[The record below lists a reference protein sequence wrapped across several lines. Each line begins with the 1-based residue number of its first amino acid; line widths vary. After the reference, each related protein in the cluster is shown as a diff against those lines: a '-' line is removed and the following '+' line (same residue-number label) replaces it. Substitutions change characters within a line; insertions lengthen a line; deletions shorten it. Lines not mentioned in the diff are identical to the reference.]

1 MPKKQKGFRKEIIM
15 PIFIVVIMVMSVFGF
30 MWGSGK
36 TKLNYNGAKFYQL
49 DTGSFL
55 LKINNYNAAFSY
67 YPSELELLE
76 MPAGASAL
84 FSTPMFYT
92 TSEYNSTFKETIE
105 QVKFNIAEIMGETL
119 EIYVENAY
127 TAETE
132 YDTSVITCADAT
144 PSVPVIYIKRSNITE
159 ISLDNNCV
167 TILAA
172 NRQEMFMAYERLVYS
187 ILGVMQ

>member
-1 MPKKQKGFRKEIIM
+1 MPKKQKGFRKEVIM

-132 YDTSVITCADAT
+132 YDTSVITCADPRPA
-144 PSVPVIYIKRSNITE
+144 VH
-159 ISLDNNCV
+159 
-167 TILAA
+167 
-172 NRQEMFMAYERLVYS
+172 ERPPQAGDVHGL
-187 ILGVMQ
+187 

>member
-1 MPKKQKGFRKEIIM
+1 MPKKQKGFRKEVIM